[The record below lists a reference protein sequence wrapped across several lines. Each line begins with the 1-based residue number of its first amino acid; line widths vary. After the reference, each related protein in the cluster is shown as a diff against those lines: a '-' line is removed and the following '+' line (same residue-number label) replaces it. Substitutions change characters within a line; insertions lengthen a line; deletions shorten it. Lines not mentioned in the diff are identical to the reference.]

1 MLYEDTGIPVGQQRL
16 QFGEGG
22 QIPQESSPESTL
34 GNWSHRDGWDNIL
47 LYRIQHAPKQ
57 DPGPRAHSDS
67 ENSPEPA
74 PAPQHPTVQE
84 PQPNV
89 PDYIRNMD
97 PIPIPDIVVIGH
109 PNESWATRRAR
120 YQSMAQ
126 TLEDANQLLCD
137 DIVRNTIAEAEVE
150 YTTYIELLGEINKA
164 LRRKKSVR
172 ILDLD
177 EMDEIRTTA

>member
-1 MLYEDTGIPVGQQRL
+1 LSRIQIVPSAAMDNELKKAVGQQRL

-22 QIPQESSPESTL
+22 PILQESSPESTL
-34 GNWSHRDGWDNIL
+34 GNWSHRDGWDNTL
-47 LYRIQHAPKQ
+47 LYLIQHAPKQ
-57 DPGPRAHSDS
+57 DPGLR
-67 ENSPEPA
+67 NSPEPA

-84 PQPNV
+84 PQPSV

-109 PNESWATRRAR
+109 PNESWAARRAR

-126 TLEDANQLLCD
+126 TLEDANQLLRD
-137 DIVRNTIAEAEVE
+137 DMARNTIAEAEVE
-150 YTTYIELLGEINKA
+150 YTTYIELLGEINKV

-177 EMDEIRTTA
+177 EMD